1 MNTWL
6 NSGLPGLGAVTV
18 IADAPLFPSEVAVM
32 VAEPAARPV
41 TSPVPLT
48 RAIVLSPLDHVTTRP
63 VSGFPFASFGV
74 AVSCTVWPTC
84 TLGDAGLTVS
94 DATGS
99 GEVGD
104 VERSQLDAS
113 VPAMTNVAAV
123 TDQDFHENGITR
135 ATYRR
140 RFDRIGDRGHARTG
154 KKGCLVPSTCRPEV
168 QEPTSP
174 PRRSLPAQLFHQ
186 RPQLRPTVT
195 ATHQKREQAA
205 FVHGNRQTGQL
216 PRAFRRHGARLDP
229 RVDPLLLERPAHRV
243 LRRVALDTLRL

>member
-6 NSGLPGLGAVTV
+6 NSGLPGLGAVRV

-63 VSGFPFASFGV
+63 VSGLPFASFGV

-154 KKGCLVPSTCRPEV
+154 KRMRNLLLKRPVGCGSCA
-168 QEPTSP
+168 TSP
-174 PRRSLPAQLFHQ
+174 PGPSRRHQ
-186 RPQLRPTVT
+186 RGTGLVSSLTPGHGPGVGLLTGDAVGINPGL
-195 ATHQKREQAA
+195 AA
-205 FVHGNRQTGQL
+205 RG
-216 PRAFRRHGARLDP
+216 
-229 RVDPLLLERPAHRV
+229 
-243 LRRVALDTLRL
+243 